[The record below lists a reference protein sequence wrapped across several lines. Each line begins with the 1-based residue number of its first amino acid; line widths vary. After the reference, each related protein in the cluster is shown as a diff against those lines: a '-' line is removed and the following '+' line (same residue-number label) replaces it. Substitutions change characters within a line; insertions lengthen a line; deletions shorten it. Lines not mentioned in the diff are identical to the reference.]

1 MIAALMIYGL
11 FAGSCLAVAAWAM
24 ERVLMQWHFP
34 VRWASTVGLV
44 STLAFLVLAPMRLV
58 NPAMDGGDRGV
69 VELASAQL
77 DRGADGRPIPISRR
91 SPTEL
96 FPVWTADLRHFMEA
110 PTRWSGRWLGA
121 ADAPSWNRW
130 LAPLWIGTTAT
141 LLLVVL
147 WTIFRARR
155 LRSKWPLV
163 ELHEMRVRVAP
174 NSGPA
179 VSGVLAPE
187 VVVPRWLLDAAPE
200 DQRLAVAHEVAHIR
214 ARDPLLLL
222 LGWLIVAAVPWNPAA
237 WWLLSRLRSGIEIDC
252 DARVLRGGT
261 RGDRYGFFLIDVAAR
276 SQAPLPG
283 AAALI
288 GRRSHLERRLL
299 AMQRVQPTARIVRC
313 LGLCVTAATLVL
325 AACEN
330 SLPSPSAPEPT
341 RATVEQHLGDL
352 LGSMPDFG
360 LAASAAQTHILDSVD
375 VSEELLRDLPV
386 DSIASVEV
394 IRGVHSESGAHN
406 EPPGGVIQVTT
417 RSYDRM
423 SITEREPQSTA
434 KRTDAVPDTI
444 PSALRRILGGPAMP
458 DSTAPPL
465 IRIDDVRISAE
476 QFPELDRL
484 DIEKIEVI
492 KGAAATAL
500 YGAEAASGVILITTR
515 ESP

>member
-1 MIAALMIYGL
+1 
-11 FAGSCLAVAAWAM
+11 
-24 ERVLMQWHFP
+24 
-34 VRWASTVGLV
+34 
-44 STLAFLVLAPMRLV
+44 
-58 NPAMDGGDRGV
+58 
-69 VELASAQL
+69 
-77 DRGADGRPIPISRR
+77 
-91 SPTEL
+91 
-96 FPVWTADLRHFMEA
+96 
-110 PTRWSGRWLGA
+110 
-121 ADAPSWNRW
+121 
-130 LAPLWIGTTAT
+130 
-141 LLLVVL
+141 
-147 WTIFRARR
+147 
-155 LRSKWPLV
+155 
-163 ELHEMRVRVAP
+163 
-174 NSGPA
+174 
-179 VSGVLAPE
+179 
-187 VVVPRWLLDAAPE
+187 
-200 DQRLAVAHEVAHIR
+200 
-214 ARDPLLLL
+214 
-222 LGWLIVAAVPWNPAA
+222 
-237 WWLLSRLRSGIEIDC
+237 
-252 DARVLRGGT
+252 
-261 RGDRYGFFLIDVAAR
+261 
-276 SQAPLPG
+276 
-283 AAALI
+283 
-288 GRRSHLERRLL
+288 
-299 AMQRVQPTARIVRC
+299 MQRVQPTARIVRC